1 VPARG
6 ETPKNHA
13 FLGWN
18 EKCLLVTGA
27 SRLQDTAVTRARAR
41 SCIAPVF
48 AAVVAFSCG
57 ARTGL
62 EPQRW
67 QELYRDIYSDAS
79 TPFDG
84 QTSGGGGAC
93 DWNVALEA
101 LNASDGGGGAC
112 RAGPELLECDVASN
126 GATGFS
132 NFCVTSIPTCSATS
146 NPECQS
152 QCNASEFGVVCAGS
166 DVPVAPGC
174 RIVWPSPPS
183 GSEGMVFC
191 CTCA

>member
-1 VPARG
+1 VRTHPEEA
-6 ETPKNHA
+6 KNCA
-13 FLGWN
+13 FPDWN
-18 EKCLLVTGA
+18 ETCLLDTGA
-27 SRLQDTAVTRARAR
+27 SRSWGIVVTGVRGRLGAGIWAL
-41 SCIAPVF
+41 
-48 AAVVAFSCG
+48 VVASCG

-79 TPFDG
+79 APFDG
-84 QTSGGGGAC
+84 ETSGSGDEC
-93 DWNVALEA
+93 DWTIALDT
-101 LNASDGGGGAC
+101 LNASDGGGAC
-112 RAGPELLECDVASN
+112 MAGPELLECDVASN

-132 NFCVTSIPTCSATS
+132 NFCVTSTPTCNATS

-152 QCNASEFGVVCAGS
+152 QCSGSEFGVVCAGS
-166 DVPVAPGC
+166 DVPIAPGC
-174 RIVWPSPPS
+174 RIVWPSPAS